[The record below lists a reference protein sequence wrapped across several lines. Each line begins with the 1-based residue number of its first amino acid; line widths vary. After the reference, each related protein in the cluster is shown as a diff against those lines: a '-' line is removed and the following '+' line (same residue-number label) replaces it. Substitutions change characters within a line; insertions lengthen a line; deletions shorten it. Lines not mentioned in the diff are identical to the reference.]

1 MMRNS
6 NFSQTYT
13 FSPDHSP
20 ASSNTPSTKRKTR
33 SKVPVPVIRNP
44 TVPKR
49 LPRPQQYN
57 PEAYSPTQDK
67 NELTFSD
74 DSTLS
79 PDKKTAFSKVHSPTS
94 DHSTSA
100 IQSSTSPSHAR
111 RNRPSSSSRNLRNS
125 ASSRR
130 LLAALEYSESS
141 SFDTEE
147 RVKQRVSNNDT
158 GCGKEERR
166 RRATHDRQPAT
177 EQE

>member
-1 MMRNS
+1 MRNS

-20 ASSNTPSTKRKTR
+20 APSSTPTTRKKTR

-57 PEAYSPTQDK
+57 ADAYSPTQDQD
-67 NELTFSD
+67 EVDYSD

-79 PDKKTAFSKVHSPTS
+79 PEKKTAFSKVHSPTS
-94 DHSTSA
+94 DA
-100 IQSSTSPSHAR
+100 AQSSTSPSQAR
-111 RNRPSSSSRNLRNS
+111 KNRPSSSSRHLRNS

-141 SFDTEE
+141 FDNEE
-147 RVKQRVSNNDT
+147 HIQQRVSNDHSDN
-158 GCGKEERR
+158 GAGKGGRR
-166 RRATHDRQPAT
+166 HRATHDSRARQPAA
-177 EQE
+177 EHE